1 MSLIYDQFSV
11 RVADNGIADSKATL
25 TDAIH
30 TNLSGNTAFG
40 KNTFVGGY
48 RLEVEGN
55 TLVNGTLTVNVIPAK
70 TTEAGVY
77 LTHENNT
84 IKTRTAAQVRS
95 DIGAAAVNHNHAWND
110 ITGKPTGTTNYIT
123 MFTNGATGAI
133 GNSQLSQN
141 TDGVIASKGIT
152 ANDFL
157 QSNGP
162 LFIRSHISLLN
173 KAGNAWLDFVTRDV
187 SGSEAVVDLSNV
199 RNIIPAGSGLGIG
212 GNTLVNGNATIT
224 GSISMISPST
234 NNTME
239 LYVDSSRNAA
249 GINAQTGLLEIR
261 NTSTATNGDILIQS
275 VASDIN
281 ISSLGESGEISLDAK
296 RVKIS
301 RRNLKSQTFTYTVN
315 GSYIIDLNNY
325 YDVNLFIINS
335 TADWVSIGFKNATVG
350 DEIHVNIKGYGA
362 VAYQRDPNSGNAW
375 REFPNDPIKL
385 DEFFYKLICTGTDN
399 YYGQTINT
407 WIIGS

>member
-1 MSLIYDQFSV
+1 VSGLTAGHV
-11 RVADNGIADSKATL
+11 LKALSAT
-25 TDAIH
+25 TYGFAAI
-30 TNLSGNTAFG
+30 TW
-40 KNTFVGGY
+40 Y
-48 RLEVEGN
+48 E
-55 TLVNGTLTVNVIPAK
+55 
-70 TTEAGVY
+70 
-77 LTHENNT
+77 
-84 IKTRTAAQVRS
+84 
-95 DIGAAAVNHNHAWND
+95 
-110 ITGKPTGTTNYIT
+110 ITGKPSVFTPAAHGHPWGEITGKPSTFTPSAHNHGTGTTNYIT

-141 TDGVIASKGIT
+141 TDGVIASKGFAST
-152 ANDFL
+152 DYL
-157 QSNGP
+157 QSMGP
-162 LFIRSHISLLN
+162 LYIRSHIYLIN
-173 KAGNAWLDFVTRDV
+173 KAGNAWLDFATRDV

-199 RNIIPAGSGLGIG
+199 RNIIPAGGALGIG
-212 GNTLVNGNATIT
+212 G
-224 GSISMISPST
+224 
-234 NNTME
+234 
-239 LYVDSSRNAA
+239 
-249 GINAQTGLLEIR
+249 
-261 NTSTATNGDILIQS
+261 
-275 VASDIN
+275 
-281 ISSLGESGEISLDAK
+281 

-335 TADWVSIGFKNATVG
+335 TANWVSIGFKNATVG